1 MKLGDSRITV
11 INSVDKIHYLKN
23 FVEKALPSI
32 HPDIE
37 EKTQQHP
44 VEQLIRQFELGDDD
58 E

>member
-1 MKLGDSRITV
+1 M